1 MKFNKLSLSL
11 LLAATATAAN
21 VSSPIGWGKNT
32 TGGKGGV
39 EYHVNSYKELK
50 DALDNN
56 GKPNEPKIIYIESPI
71 NGAEDDNGHILTAED
86 LVPGFS
92 FKKYLNCFS
101 EDGSKWLDTD
111 ECNKINE
118 FRLQGAPLQAA
129 QIMVRITPNTTIIG
143 TGDDSRL
150 EEMSI
155 QVMETENVIIRNLSV
170 EAPNDLFAEWDP
182 TDGIHGS
189 WNAEYDAIVINNS
202 TNVWID
208 NCYLSDG
215 AKGVDTTDF
224 VFGKYIELH
233 DGLLD
238 IVNSA
243 DYVTVSNNRF
253 ENHQKTSLIGNKDSL
268 TTDRGHLKVTIFN
281 NVFMNCNER
290 LPRVRFGKVH
300 VFNNYYY
307 AETFNPGYPS
317 LTVNN
322 YFHDDLANP
331 QYFIGLGVYSDVLS
345 EYNSFN
351 YVGNE
356 EIPASDDIVVYSY
369 GGYTFHD
376 NGSEYNG
383 KNLNFDKMAEES
395 FKLKVKT
402 KMEQNARNGKTN
414 PDWVNATFTT
424 ETFEP
429 SEYYDYE
436 VVKNL
441 DYVNDLVNKV
451 PSWMFDNV
459 KEETTTTVAIEEPT
473 VIPTVSPTTPE
484 TETSEV
490 DSNVEVDVDVDS
502 SVEKEEDS
510 ADEDSAVEVDVEADV
525 KEEEDSAD
533 DSDNEN

>member
-1 MKFNKLSLSL
+1 MKFSKLNFGIL
-11 LLAATATAAN
+11 LLAAAAN
-21 VSSPIGWGKNT
+21 ASSPIGWGKNT
-32 TGGKGGV
+32 TGGEGGD

-56 GKPNEPKIIYIESPI
+56 GNPNGPKIIYIESPI
-71 NGAEDDNGHILTAED
+71 NGAEDDNGHILTAEE
-86 LVPGFS
+86 LVPGFT
-92 FKKYLNCFS
+92 FQKYLDCFT
-101 EDGSKWLDTD
+101 EDGSEMLDTEECKKID
-111 ECNKINE
+111 EL
-118 FRLQGAPLQAA
+118 RLKGAPLQAA

-143 TGDDSRL
+143 TGNDSVL

-155 QVMETENVIIRNLSV
+155 QIKETENVIIKNLSV
-170 EAPNDLFAEWDP
+170 VAPNDLFAEWDP

-189 WNAEYDAIVINNS
+189 WNAEYDAIVVHNS

-215 AKGVDTTDF
+215 DKGVDTTDF

-253 ENHQKTSLIGNKDSL
+253 ENHQKTSLIGNSDSR
-268 TTDRGHLKVTIFN
+268 TTDRDHLKVTIYN

-307 AETFNPGYPS
+307 AETFKPGYPS

-322 YFHDDLANP
+322 YYHDDNANP

-356 EIPASDDIVVYSY
+356 EIPESDDIVVYSY

-383 KNLNFDKMAEES
+383 KNLDFDKMAEES

-402 KMEQNARNGKTN
+402 KMEQNAAKGKSN
-414 PDWVNATFTT
+414 PAWINSTFTT

-436 VVKNL
+436 VVKSI
-441 DYVNDLVNKV
+441 DYVNDLVNRV
-451 PSWMFDNV
+451 PTWMF
-459 KEETTTTVAIEEPT
+459 ETEKDDAEKDDTTVTVDDDEEDDDDE
-473 VIPTVSPTTPE
+473 VNC
-484 TETSEV
+484 SEV
-490 DSNVEVDVDVDS
+490 EVE
-502 SVEKEEDS
+502 E
-510 ADEDSAVEVDVEADV
+510 DEDSAAEDVDAEIDD
-525 KEEEDSAD
+525 EEDSAD
-533 DSDNEN
+533 DSADEN

>member
-1 MKFNKLSLSL
+1 MKFNKLNFGL
-11 LLAATATAAN
+11 LLAAAAAN
-21 VSSPIGWGKNT
+21 AASPIGWGKAT
-32 TGGKGGV
+32 TGGEGGV

-56 GKPNEPKIIYIESPI
+56 GNPNGPKVIYIESPI
-71 NGAEDDNGHILTAED
+71 NGAEDDNGHILTAEE
-86 LVPGFS
+86 LVPGFT
-92 FKKYLNCFS
+92 FQKYLDCFT
-101 EDGSKWLDTD
+101 EDGSEWLDTE

-118 FRLQGAPLQAA
+118 LRLQGAPLQAA
-129 QIMVRITPNTTIIG
+129 QIMIRITPNTTLIG

-155 QVMETENVIIRNLSV
+155 QVKDTENVIIKNLSV

-189 WNAEYDAIVINNS
+189 WNAEYDAIVVYNS

-253 ENHQKTSLIGNKDSL
+253 ENHQKTSLIGNSDSRV
-268 TTDRGHLKVTIFN
+268 TDTDHLKVTIYN

-307 AETFNPGYPS
+307 AETFKPGYPS

-322 YFHDDLANP
+322 YFHDDNANP

-356 EIPASDDIVVYSY
+356 EIPESDDIVVYSY

-383 KNLNFDKMAEES
+383 KHLDFDKMAEES

-402 KMEQNARNGKTN
+402 KMEQNALKGKAN
-414 PDWVNATFTT
+414 PAWINETFTSQ
-424 ETFEP
+424 TFEP
-429 SEYYDYE
+429 SEHYEYE
-436 VVKNL
+436 VVKDI
-441 DYVNDLVNKV
+441 DYVNDLVNRV
-451 PSWMFDNV
+451 PTWMFDIK
-459 KEETTTTVAIEEPT
+459 KEDTTQDVDEE
-473 VIPTVSPTTPE
+473 VS
-484 TETSEV
+484 SEV
-490 DSNVEVDVDVDS
+490 
-502 SVEKEEDS
+502 
-510 ADEDSAVEVDVEADV
+510 EDSAVEDVDADID
-525 KEEEDSAD
+525 EEEDSAD
-533 DSDNEN
+533 DSADEN

>member
-1 MKFNKLSLSL
+1 MKFSKLNLSL
-11 LLAATATAAN
+11 LLAVAAN
-21 VSSPIGWGKNT
+21 ATSPIGWGKNT
-32 TGGKGGV
+32 TGGEGGV

-50 DALDNN
+50 DALNNN
-56 GKPNEPKIIYIESPI
+56 GNPSGPKIIYIESPI
-71 NGAEDDNGHILTAED
+71 NGAEDDNGHILSAEE

-92 FKKYLNCFS
+92 FQKYLDCFT
-101 EDGSKWLDTD
+101 EDGSEWLNTD

-118 FRLQGAPLQAA
+118 LRLQGAPIQAA

-155 QVMETENVIIRNLSV
+155 QIKESENVIIKNLSV

-189 WNAEYDAIVINNS
+189 WNAEYDAIVVHNS

-215 AKGVDTTDF
+215 AKGVDTTQF

-253 ENHQKTSLIGNKDSL
+253 ENHQKTSLIGNSDGR
-268 TTDRGHLKVTIFN
+268 TTDRDHLKVTIYN
-281 NVFMNCNER
+281 NVFVNCNER
-290 LPRVRFGKVH
+290 LPRVRYGKVH

-307 AETFNPGYPS
+307 AETFKPGYPS
-317 LTVNN
+317 LTVDN
-322 YFHDDLANP
+322 YYHDDNANP

-356 EIPASDDIVVYSY
+356 EIPAADDIVVYSY

-383 KNLNFDKMAEES
+383 KNLDFDKMAEES

-402 KMEQNARNGKTN
+402 KMAQNAINGKSN
-414 PDWVNATFTT
+414 PAWTDATFTT

-436 VVKNL
+436 VVKSI
-441 DYVNDLVNKV
+441 DYVNDLINKV
-451 PSWMFDNV
+451 PTWMFND
-459 KEETTTTVAIEEPT
+459 
-473 VIPTVSPTTPE
+473 
-484 TETSEV
+484 
-490 DSNVEVDVDVDS
+490 VESFIKDV
-502 SVEKEEDS
+502 
-510 ADEDSAVEVDVEADV
+510 DEDSELSVEDVDAEI
-525 KEEEDSAD
+525 ENNEDSAD
-533 DSDNEN
+533 DSAEEN